1 MWDVGGLCH
10 SDVDVVDFEAPTFTA
25 FPNDT
30 LISCEDWDLRL
41 LDQRAFQ
48 VDFNDNCGIVDQTID
63 LDTLIG
69 YCAAEREF
77 HRVYLS

>member
-1 MWDVGGLCH
+1 MGRGWFVPLRRLTLLT
-10 SDVDVVDFEAPTFTA
+10 EAPTFTA

-30 LISCEDWDLRL
+30 LISCEDWDL
-41 LDQRAFQ
+41 LDYLISGLFQ

-77 HRVYLS
+77 QWGLP